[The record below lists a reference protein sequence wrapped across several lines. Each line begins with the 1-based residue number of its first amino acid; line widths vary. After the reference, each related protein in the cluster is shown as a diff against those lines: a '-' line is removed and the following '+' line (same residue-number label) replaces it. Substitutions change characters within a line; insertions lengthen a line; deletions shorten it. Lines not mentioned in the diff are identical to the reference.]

1 MFTNKKNYF
10 IILFFII
17 LILFVIIFLNKILY
31 PVFFAVAEAEALQ
44 VVNEIINEA
53 VEKEISEIEYEDL
66 IKYKCDNN
74 GNLILFQQNTVQINN
89 FSSKIALNIQKEFK
103 AIKKI
108 DIDLPL
114 GRLIGLKIL
123 AGSGPVINLNIIPG
137 GFVSVP
143 KIQDEFISAGIN
155 QTRHKLYLDLELELF
170 LSAPFVQKKYLLNS
184 EVPVV
189 EVTILGKVPE
199 VYFDLRN

>member
-1 MFTNKKNYF
+1 MFNNKKIQIF
-10 IILFFII
+10 ILLII
-17 LILFVIIFLNKILY
+17 FLILFVIIFLNKILY

-44 VVNEIINEA
+44 LVNEIINEA
-53 VEKEISEIEYEDL
+53 VEEEVSEIEYEDL

-74 GNLILFQQNTVQINN
+74 GNIILFQQNTVRINN
-89 FSSKIALNIQKEFK
+89 FSSKIALNIQKTFK
-103 AIKKI
+103 GTKKL
-108 DIDLPL
+108 DIELPL
-114 GRLIGLKIL
+114 GRLMGIDIL

>member
-1 MFTNKKNYF
+1 VFTNKKNYF